1 MSKNLDRYWQ
11 IEYLLQQLWEIPHH
25 ARDYTLISVYNK
37 EQQEIK
43 DALRE
48 EERRQLEDAALCH
61 H

>member
-11 IEYLLQQLWEIPHH
+11 IEYILQQLWEIPHH
-25 ARDYTLISVYNK
+25 ERDYAMISIYNK
-37 EQQEIK
+37 EQQEIR
-43 DALRE
+43 ARLHE